1 MQDKAGADPEH
12 HAGGCGSFGDAHFLQ
27 LYEKAGFK
35 PKILLHSND
44 IESLLIMV
52 AAEEGITVLPSYSV
66 EKLTNADHL
75 IFVPMQGEDEYEE
88 IDMFW
93 KRGQNNAALQCFL
106 NFAKENL

>member
-1 MQDKAGADPEH
+1 MCIRDR
-12 HAGGCGSFGDAHFLQ
+12 
-27 LYEKAGFK
+27 
-35 PKILLHSND
+35 ILLHSND

-93 KRGQNNAALQCFL
+93 KRGRNNAALQCFL